1 MAANARR
8 GICGPCP
15 RRMAANALSGLQN
28 DKTVGRCRHSAARQY
43 AHYSNPADKTIGRCS
58 HSAARQYALYSNPA
72 DKTVGRCSHSAARQ
86 YAHYSNPADKTVGRC
101 KRSAARQYTLY
112 SRSSPLLAIT
122 FLYHQN
128 DFLRLR
134 SSVPLPASSRST

>member
-28 DKTVGRCRHSAARQY
+28 DKTVGRC
-43 AHYSNPADKTIGRCS
+43 S

-86 YAHYSNPADKTVGRC
+86 YM
-101 KRSAARQYTLY
+101 LY

-122 FLYHQN
+122 FLYHPK
-128 DFLRLR
+128 DFFLYRAAALFEYR
-134 SSVPLPASSRST
+134 EKHQ